1 MQIRYAGTQDIPGL
15 DRLLSQVLTVH
26 HNGRPDLFR
35 ANARKYNDDELKE
48 ILEDTTR
55 PVFVADDGAGNILGY
70 AFCVF
75 QQHINDNILTDIKS
89 LYIDDLCVDE
99 NCRGQHIGQQLYRYV
114 LDYAKA
120 SGCYN
125 VTLNV
130 WACNENARK
139 FYEKC
144 GSCRRRSGWKR
155 YCNPGDRRKI
165 WDFL

>member
-89 LYIDDLCVDE
+89 LYIDDLCVD
-99 NCRGQHIGQQLYRYV
+99 
-114 LDYAKA
+114 
-120 SGCYN
+120 
-125 VTLNV
+125 V

-144 GSCRRRSGWKR
+144 GLM
-155 YCNPGDRRKI
+155 PQKI
-165 WDFL
+165 GMEKIL